1 MTNLRALLAPLKVLD
16 AVHRHGGVSRAA
28 LQIHLTVGA
37 VSQQLNQLEI
47 LMGVKLTRKSGRIVH
62 LNDIGVQLAQRAGES
77 FDRIEQAVQDATAR
91 GKGTQKLRLT
101 VMPTFAIRW
110 LIPRLAGLYAMSPT
124 IDLEITTGASATVDT
139 ELGNMDFV
147 LRHGS
152 GHWDG
157 VASHHIFDD
166 AYVPVCS
173 PRVAE
178 ALHRPEDLFGTQL
191 LHSMMIPSAWQA
203 WFDSACVS
211 GSPAQPGLTFGNA
224 ALCYQAAIDGLGVA
238 IAQFA
243 YVQEDL
249 SAGRLVRPFDHVAH
263 TGLAY
268 YLVCDER
275 EMGRTPIALF
285 CRWLE
290 AQKQG

>member
-1 MTNLRALLAPLKVLD
+1 MTNLRALLGPLKVLD
-16 AVHRHGGVSRAA
+16 AVHRHGGISRAA
-28 LQIHLTVGA
+28 PQLHLTVGA

-47 LMGVKLTRKSGRIVH
+47 LLGVKLARKSGRTVH
-62 LNDIGVQLAQRAGES
+62 LNDIGLLLAQRAGES
-77 FDRIEQAVQDATAR
+77 FDRIEQAVNDAIAR
-91 GKGTQKLRLT
+91 GKNTPKLRLM

-110 LIPRLAGLYAMSPT
+110 LIPRLASLYAMMPT
-124 IDLEITTGASATVDT
+124 IDLEITTGASAGVDA
-139 ELGNMDFV
+139 ELGDMDFV

-152 GHWDG
+152 GRWDG
-157 VASHHIFDD
+157 MASHHIFDD

-178 ALHRPEDLFGTQL
+178 SLHQPTDLFRTQL

-203 WFDSACVS
+203 WFDSARVS
-211 GSPAQPGLTFGNA
+211 GSPAQPGLTLGNA

-238 IAQFA
+238 IAQCA

-249 SAGRLVRPFDHVAH
+249 SAGRLVRPFDYVAH

-275 EMGRTPIALF
+275 ETDRAPISLF
-285 CRWLE
+285 FRWLE
-290 AQKQG
+290 LQKQG